1 MPKARTLSSS
11 GSMNARRH
19 NPLSDDI
26 VATGPLREKTKK
38 RKTRTEDAGDKFVD
52 SGSSRKI
59 LKIGQ
64 DLLEEEQQEHA
75 VTAPNPAFAFES
87 RFGEESD
94 HDEGSRFNDEEA
106 WGDEDEEVV
115 EEVVRFLSAT
125 SFELSRGLTTQ
136 QNRKWTRTT

>member
-1 MPKARTLSSS
+1 MPKARRSSSS
-11 GSMNARRH
+11 GPKNARRH

-38 RKTRTEDAGDKFVD
+38 RKTRTEDGEDKFVD

-75 VTAPNPAFAFES
+75 VAVPNPAFAFES

-94 HDEGSRFNDEEA
+94 PDEDPRFDDEEA
-106 WGDEDEEVV
+106 WGNEDDEVV
-115 EEVVRFLSAT
+115 EEVVRLLSIT
-125 SFELSRGLTTQ
+125 SFELSPELTT
-136 QNRKWTRTT
+136 